1 MMTTACWIGLGAIVL
16 FFILALM
23 GVKICY
29 AMLASGIAGLIFING
44 INGAISV
51 TSTALFS
58 MVSSFDYAVL
68 PMFILM
74 ATIITETGMGTSL
87 YSSCRTW
94 LGQLPGGLCIAT
106 IIACAVFAA
115 VTAFP
120 WASIMAVGAIAL
132 PEMARYKYD
141 KKMALGSIAAGSELG
156 DLIPPSSMFIVY
168 GMMTGTSIG
177 TLLISGI
184 MPGILMAGLY
194 VIVILIWCKV
204 KPNAGPR
211 SPKTTAKEKIMALK
225 DVWALLVVI
234 MFVMGGI
241 LFGICTPTEAGAL
254 GAMLAFIIAC
264 LQKKMS
270 FKIFKQILISGGSM
284 IGMIYM
290 VIAAAMIMKQMIA
303 LSGLPFTISHA
314 VMNMHLPNILLIIV
328 ILIVYIILGM
338 FVDCMSMVL
347 LTVGIF
353 LPIVQD
359 CGFSAI
365 WFGVILV
372 RMGDIGGLT
381 PPMGM
386 TAFFLKGLAKEPL
399 VDVFKGVIPFLIA
412 DFVGLGLLVAF
423 PAICEW
429 LPSVLGYAIT

>member
-29 AMLASGIAGLIFING
+29 AMLASGVAGLIFING

-58 MVSSFDYAVL
+58 MVSSYDYAVL

-74 ATIITETGMGTSL
+74 ATIIPETGMGTSL

-184 MPGILMAGLY
+184 MPGLLMAGLY

-211 SPKTTAKEKIMALK
+211 STKTSAKEKLIALK
-225 DVWALLVVI
+225 DVGALLVVI
-234 MFVMGGI
+234 LFVMGGI
-241 LFGICTPTEAGAL
+241 LLGLCTPTEAGAL
-254 GAMLAFIIAC
+254 GAALAFIIAC
-264 LQKKMS
+264 FQKKMS

-284 IGMIYM
+284 IGMIYII
-290 VIAAAMIMKQMIA
+290 IASAMIMKQMIA

-314 VMNMHLPNILLIIV
+314 VMNMHLPNILLILV

>member
-1 MMTTACWIGLGAIVL
+1 MMTTAGWIGLGAIVL

-29 AMLASGIAGLIFING
+29 AMLASGVAGLIFING

-58 MVSSFDYAVL
+58 MVSSYDYAVL

-184 MPGILMAGLY
+184 MPGLLMAGLY

-211 SPKTTAKEKIMALK
+211 STKTSAKEKLIALK
-225 DVWALLVVI
+225 DVGALLVVI
-234 MFVMGGI
+234 LFVMGGI
-241 LFGICTPTEAGAL
+241 LLGLCTPTEAGAL
-254 GAMLAFIIAC
+254 GAALAFIIAC
-264 LQKKMS
+264 FQKKMS

-284 IGMIYM
+284 IGMIYII
-290 VIAAAMIMKQMIA
+290 IASAMIMKQMIA

-314 VMNMHLPNILLIIV
+314 VMNMHLPNILLILV

>member
-1 MMTTACWIGLGAIVL
+1 
-16 FFILALM
+16 M

-29 AMLASGIAGLIFING
+29 SMLASGILGILLLSGLKG
-44 INGAISV
+44 TMAVVG
-51 TSTALFS
+51 TALFS

-87 YSSCRTW
+87 YASCRTW
-94 LGQLPGGLCIAT
+94 LGHLPGGLCLAT

-132 PEMARYKYD
+132 PEMARYKYN
-141 KKMALGSIAAGSELG
+141 KKMSLGAIAAGSELG
-156 DLIPPSSMFIVY
+156 DLIPPSSMFITY

-184 MPGILMAGLY
+184 VPGLLMAALY
-194 VIVILIWCKV
+194 CVVIFGWCRLR
-204 KPNAGPR
+204 PDAGPR
-211 SPKTTAKEKIMALK
+211 GPKTTAREKLLALK

-234 MFVMGGI
+234 VFVMGGI
-241 LFGICTPTEAGAL
+241 LIGICTPTEAGAM
-254 GAMLAFIIAC
+254 GAVLAFLIAC
-264 LQKKMS
+264 FQRKMNLRV
-270 FKIFKQILISGGSM
+270 FKQILISAGSM
-284 IGMIYM
+284 VGMIYM
-290 VIAAAMIMKQMIA
+290 VISCAMLMKQMIA
-303 LSGLPFTISHA
+303 QSGLPFAMSEA
-314 VMNMHLPNILLIIV
+314 VLALHLPNIVLIIV

-353 LPIVQD
+353 LPVVQG

-399 VDVFKGVIPFLIA
+399 ADVFKGVVPFLFA
-412 DFVGLGLLVAF
+412 DFVGLALLVAF
-423 PAICEW
+423 PQLCEW
-429 LPSVLGYAIT
+429 LPALLGYSIA

>member
-1 MMTTACWIGLGAIVL
+1 MTSACWIGVGCIAL
-16 FFILALM
+16 FFVLSLM

-29 AMLASGIAGLIFING
+29 SMLASGIVGILLLSGLRG
-44 INGAISV
+44 TMAV
-51 TSTALFS
+51 VSTALFS
-58 MVSSFDYAVL
+58 TVSSFDYAVL

-74 ATIITETGMGTSL
+74 ATIITESGMGTSL
-87 YSSCRTW
+87 YASCRTW
-94 LGQLPGGLCIAT
+94 LGHLPGGLCLAT

-132 PEMARYKYD
+132 PEMARYKYN
-141 KKMALGSIAAGSELG
+141 KKMSLGAIAAGSELG
-156 DLIPPSSMFIVY
+156 DLIPPSSMFITY
-168 GMMTGTSIG
+168 GMMTSTSIG

-184 MPGILMAGLY
+184 VPGLLMAALY
-194 VIVILIWCKV
+194 CVVIFGWCKLQ
-204 KPNAGPR
+204 PSAGPR
-211 SPKTTAKEKIMALK
+211 GPKTTAREKLLALK

-234 MFVMGGI
+234 VFVMGGI
-241 LFGICTPTEAGAL
+241 LIGICTPTEAGAM
-254 GAMLAFIIAC
+254 GAVLAFLIAC
-264 LQKKMS
+264 LQRKMNLQT
-270 FKIFKQILISGGSM
+270 FKRILLSAGSM
-284 IGMIYM
+284 VGMIYM
-290 VIAAAMIMKQMIA
+290 VIACAMLMKQMIA
-303 LSGLPFTISHA
+303 QSGLPFAMSEA
-314 VMNMHLPNILLIIV
+314 VLSLHLPNIVLIIV

-353 LPIVQD
+353 LPVVQS
-359 CGFSAI
+359 CGYSAI

-399 VDVFKGVIPFLIA
+399 AEVFKGVIPFLIA
-412 DFVGLGLLVAF
+412 DFVGLAILVAF
-423 PAICEW
+423 PQLCEW
-429 LPSVLGYAIT
+429 LPALLGYSVV

>member
-29 AMLASGIAGLIFING
+29 AMLASGVAGLIFING

-58 MVSSFDYAVL
+58 MVSSYDYAVL

-184 MPGILMAGLY
+184 MPGLLMAGLY

-211 SPKTTAKEKIMALK
+211 STKTSAKEKLMALK
-225 DVWALLVVI
+225 DVGALLVVI
-234 MFVMGGI
+234 LFVMGGI
-241 LFGICTPTEAGAL
+241 LLGLCTPTEAGAL
-254 GAMLAFIIAC
+254 GAALAFVIAC
-264 LQKKMS
+264 FQKKMS

-284 IGMIYM
+284 IGMIYII
-290 VIAAAMIMKQMIA
+290 IASAMIMKQMIA

-314 VMNMHLPNILLIIV
+314 VMNMHLPNILLILV

>member
-29 AMLASGIAGLIFING
+29 AMLASGVAGLIFING

-58 MVSSFDYAVL
+58 MVSSYDYAVL

-184 MPGILMAGLY
+184 MPGLLMAGLY

-211 SPKTTAKEKIMALK
+211 STKTSAKEKLIALK
-225 DVWALLVVI
+225 DVGALLVVI
-234 MFVMGGI
+234 LFVMGGI
-241 LFGICTPTEAGAL
+241 LLGLCTPTEAGAL
-254 GAMLAFIIAC
+254 GAALAFIIAC
-264 LQKKMS
+264 FQKKMS

-284 IGMIYM
+284 IGMIYII
-290 VIAAAMIMKQMIA
+290 IASAMIMKQMIA

-314 VMNMHLPNILLIIV
+314 VMNMHLPNILLILV

>member
-29 AMLASGIAGLIFING
+29 AMLASGVAGLIFING

-58 MVSSFDYAVL
+58 MVSSYDYAVL

-184 MPGILMAGLY
+184 MPGLLMAGLY

-211 SPKTTAKEKIMALK
+211 STKTSAKEKLIALK
-225 DVWALLVVI
+225 DVGALLVVI
-234 MFVMGGI
+234 LFVMGGI
-241 LFGICTPTEAGAL
+241 LLGRCTPTEACAL
-254 GAMLAFIIAC
+254 GAALAFIIAC
-264 LQKKMS
+264 FQKKMS

-284 IGMIYM
+284 IGMIYII
-290 VIAAAMIMKQMIA
+290 IASAMIMKQMIA

-314 VMNMHLPNILLIIV
+314 VMNMHLPNILLILV

>member
-1 MMTTACWIGLGAIVL
+1 MTTACWIGVASVAL
-16 FFILALM
+16 FFILSLM

-29 AMLASGIAGLIFING
+29 SMLASSVFGMLLLNGFAGTVAVL
-44 INGAISV
+44 
-51 TSTALFS
+51 STQLFS
-58 MVSSFDYAVL
+58 MISSYDYAVL

-87 YSSCRTW
+87 YASCRTW
-94 LGQLPGGLCIAT
+94 LGHLPGGLCLAT

-132 PEMARYKYD
+132 PEMARYKYN
-141 KKMALGSIAAGSELG
+141 KRMALGSIAAGSELG
-156 DLIPPSSMFIVY
+156 DLIPPSSMFITY

-184 MPGILMAGLY
+184 VPGLLMAALY
-194 VIVILIWCKV
+194 CVVIFGWCKIN
-204 KPNAGPR
+204 PAAGPR
-211 SPKTTAKEKIMALK
+211 GPKTSAKEKLMALK
-225 DVWALLVVI
+225 DVWALLAVI
-234 MFVMGGI
+234 VFVMGGI
-241 LFGICTPTEAGAL
+241 LIGVCTPTEAGAL
-254 GAMLAFIIAC
+254 GATMAFIIAC
-264 LQKKMS
+264 FQKKMS
-270 FKIFKQILISGGSM
+270 LKVFKNILTSAGSM

-290 VIAAAMIMKQMIA
+290 VISCAMVMKQMIA
-303 LSGLPFTISHA
+303 LSGLPFAMSNA
-314 VMNMHLPNILLIIV
+314 VSALHLPSIVLIIV

-353 LPIVQD
+353 LPIVQA
-359 CGFSAI
+359 CGYSAI

-372 RMGDIGGLT
+372 RMGNIGGLT

-399 VDVFKGVIPFLIA
+399 ADVFKGVIPFLVA
-412 DFVGLGLLVAF
+412 DFVGLALLVAF
-423 PAICEW
+423 PTLCEW
-429 LPSVLGYAIT
+429 LPALLGYSIV

>member
-29 AMLASGIAGLIFING
+29 AMLASGVAGLIFING

-58 MVSSFDYAVL
+58 MVSSYDYAVL

-184 MPGILMAGLY
+184 MPGLLMAGLY

-211 SPKTTAKEKIMALK
+211 STKTSAKEKLMALK
-225 DVWALLVVI
+225 DVGALLVVI
-234 MFVMGGI
+234 LFVMGGI
-241 LFGICTPTEAGAL
+241 LLGLCTPTEAGAL
-254 GAMLAFIIAC
+254 GAALAFVIAC
-264 LQKKMS
+264 FQKKMS

-284 IGMIYM
+284 IGMIYII
-290 VIAAAMIMKQMIA
+290 IASAMIMKQMIA

>member
-29 AMLASGIAGLIFING
+29 AMLASGVAGLIFING

-58 MVSSFDYAVL
+58 MVSSYDYAVL

-184 MPGILMAGLY
+184 MPGLLMAGLY

-211 SPKTTAKEKIMALK
+211 STKTSAKEKLMALK
-225 DVWALLVVI
+225 DVGALLVVI
-234 MFVMGGI
+234 LFVMGGI
-241 LFGICTPTEAGAL
+241 LLGLCTPTEAGAL
-254 GAMLAFIIAC
+254 GAALAFIIAC
-264 LQKKMS
+264 FQKKMS

-284 IGMIYM
+284 IGMIYII
-290 VIAAAMIMKQMIA
+290 IASAMIMKQMIA

>member
-29 AMLASGIAGLIFING
+29 AMLASGVAGLIFING

-58 MVSSFDYAVL
+58 MVSSYDYAVL

-184 MPGILMAGLY
+184 MPGLLMAGLY

-211 SPKTTAKEKIMALK
+211 STKTSAKEKLMALK
-225 DVWALLVVI
+225 DVGALLVVI
-234 MFVMGGI
+234 LFVMGGI
-241 LFGICTPTEAGAL
+241 LLGLCTPTEAGAL
-254 GAMLAFIIAC
+254 GAALAFVIAC
-264 LQKKMS
+264 FQKKMS

-284 IGMIYM
+284 IGMIYII
-290 VIAAAMIMKQMIA
+290 IASAMIMKQMIA

-399 VDVFKGVIPFLIA
+399 VDVFKGVIPFLIV

>member
-1 MMTTACWIGLGAIVL
+1 MTTACWIGVGCIVL
-16 FFILALM
+16 FFVLSLM

-29 AMLASGIAGLIFING
+29 SMLASGIVGILLLSGLRG
-44 INGAISV
+44 TMAV
-51 TSTALFS
+51 VSTALFS

-74 ATIITETGMGTSL
+74 ATIITESGMGTSL
-87 YSSCRTW
+87 YASCRTW
-94 LGQLPGGLCIAT
+94 LGHLPGGLCIAT

-141 KKMALGSIAAGSELG
+141 KKMSLGAIAAGSELG
-156 DLIPPSSMFIVY
+156 DLIPPSSMFITY

-184 MPGILMAGLY
+184 IPGLLMAGLY
-194 VIVILIWCKV
+194 CIVIFGWCKL
-204 KPNAGPR
+204 KPGAGPR
-211 SPKTTAKEKIMALK
+211 GPQSTMKEKLLAFK

-234 MFVMGGI
+234 VFVMGGI
-241 LFGICTPTEAGAL
+241 LIGICTPTEAGAM
-254 GAMLAFIIAC
+254 GAVLAFLIAC
-264 LQKKMS
+264 FQKKMS
-270 FKIFKQILISGGSM
+270 LKVFKRILLSAGSM
-284 IGMIYM
+284 VGMIYM
-290 VIAAAMIMKQMIA
+290 VISCAMLMKQMIA
-303 LSGLPFTISHA
+303 QSGLPFAMSEA
-314 VMNMHLPNILLIIV
+314 VLSLHLPNIVLIIV

-353 LPIVQD
+353 LPVVQS

-386 TAFFLKGLAKEPL
+386 TAFFLKGLSKDRLA
-399 VDVFKGVIPFLIA
+399 DVFKGVVPFLAA
-412 DFVGLGLLVAF
+412 DFVGLALLVAF
-423 PAICEW
+423 PQMCEW
-429 LPSVLGYAIT
+429 LPALLGYSIV

>member
-29 AMLASGIAGLIFING
+29 AMLASGVAGLIFING

-58 MVSSFDYAVL
+58 MVSSYDYAVL

-184 MPGILMAGLY
+184 MPGLLMAGLY

-211 SPKTTAKEKIMALK
+211 STKTSAKEKLMALK
-225 DVWALLVVI
+225 DVGALLVVI
-234 MFVMGGI
+234 LFVMGGI
-241 LFGICTPTEAGAL
+241 LLGLCTPTEAGAL
-254 GAMLAFIIAC
+254 GAALAFVIAC
-264 LQKKMS
+264 FQKKMS

-284 IGMIYM
+284 IGMIYII
-290 VIAAAMIMKQMIA
+290 IASAMIMKQMIA

-338 FVDCMSMVL
+338 FMDCMSMVL

>member
-1 MMTTACWIGLGAIVL
+1 MTTACWIGVAAIVI
-16 FFILALM
+16 FFALALM

-29 AMLASGIAGLIFING
+29 SMLASGIIGLLLLSG
-44 INGAISV
+44 VQGAVSV
-51 TSTALFS
+51 TSTALYS

-94 LGQLPGGLCIAT
+94 MGHLPGGLCLTT

-115 VTAFP
+115 VTAYP

-132 PEMARYKYD
+132 PEMQRYKYD
-141 KKMALGSIAAGSELG
+141 KKMALGSVAAGSELG

-168 GMMTGTSIG
+168 GMMTGASIG
-177 TLLISGI
+177 TLLIAGI
-184 MPGILMAGLY
+184 MPGLLMAVLY
-194 VIVILIWCKV
+194 CIVVLIWCRI
-204 KPNAGPR
+204 KPEAGPR
-211 SPKTTAKEKIMALK
+211 APKTTAKEKLLAIK
-225 DVWALLVVI
+225 DVWAILVVI
-234 MFVMGGI
+234 AFVMGGI
-241 LFGICTPTEAGAL
+241 LLGLCTPTEAGAL
-254 GAMLAFIIAC
+254 GAFLAFIIAC
-264 LQKKMS
+264 FQRRMS
-270 FKIFKQILISGGSM
+270 FKIFKNILVSSGSM
-284 IGMIYM
+284 IGMIYLI
-290 VIAAAMIMKQMIA
+290 IAAAMLMKQMIA
-303 LSGLPFTISHA
+303 QSGLPFVVSNA
-314 VMNMHLPNILLIIV
+314 VLEMHLPNLLLIIV

-338 FVDCMSMVL
+338 FIDCRSMVL
-347 LTVGIF
+347 LTVGMF
-353 LPIVQD
+353 LPIVQA

-399 VDVFKGVIPFLIA
+399 ALVFKGVIPYLIA

-423 PAICEW
+423 PQICEW
-429 LPSVLGYAIT
+429 LPTVLGYNVW

>member
-29 AMLASGIAGLIFING
+29 AMLASGVAGLIFING

-58 MVSSFDYAVL
+58 MVSSYDYAVL

-184 MPGILMAGLY
+184 MPGLLMAGLY

-211 SPKTTAKEKIMALK
+211 STKTSAKEKLIALK
-225 DVWALLVVI
+225 DVGALLVVI
-234 MFVMGGI
+234 LFVMGGI
-241 LFGICTPTEAGAL
+241 LLGLCTPTEAGAL
-254 GAMLAFIIAC
+254 GAALAFIIAC
-264 LQKKMS
+264 FQKKMN

-284 IGMIYM
+284 IGMIYII
-290 VIAAAMIMKQMIA
+290 IASAMIMKQMIA

-314 VMNMHLPNILLIIV
+314 VMNMHLPNILLILV